1 MPISATMSLLGL
13 YSYDNTIFDELV
25 LPEALD
31 SSVLV
36 DNLLMDAASLE
47 ILYPDPVFLKEAIGR
62 WSAKRIGVWN
72 ELYAT
77 TQYEYNPIHNYDRTE
92 EWTDTESGSG
102 SDNVESSSSGSTSG
116 SSSGSSSGD
125 GTATASATAYNSD
138 TFKDTGKNV
147 TESSSESESSSS
159 AETSESGSSERS
171 YSNSVEKS
179 HEAHISGNIGVMS
192 TQEMI
197 GKQREVVL
205 FNLYDVIENEF
216 IDRFCIGIY

>member
-13 YSYDNTIFDELV
+13 YSYDNTIFDQMV

-102 SDNVESSSSGSTSG
+102 TDSVESSSSGSTSG

-125 GTATASATAYNSD
+125 GTATASATAYNSNS
-138 TFKDTGKNV
+138 FKDTGKNV

-171 YSNSVEKS
+171 YSNSVEKG

-197 GKQREVVL
+197 SRQRDVVL